1 MGAKGSKDLFPEFEN
16 PDLVPA
22 FKNPDVVKKV
32 VACNTEFA
40 FNMYQEL
47 RKSKPGD
54 NVFFSPMSIS
64 TALAMTS
71 MGAKG
76 NTVKEMKD
84 ALQFCELDDKALHV
98 AFKVRWLKDVD
109 FAKII

>member
-1 MGAKGSKDLFPEFEN
+1 MATKGGKDLVSA
-16 PDLVPA
+16 L
-22 FKNPDVVKKV
+22 KNPDVVKKV

-54 NVFFSPMSIS
+54 NVFFSPVSIS

-76 NTVKEMKD
+76 TTVKEMKD
-84 ALQFCELDDKALHV
+84 TLQFSELDDKALHA
-98 AFKVRWLKDVD
+98 AFEV
-109 FAKII
+109 